1 MSFPD
6 FVCYSEAV
14 PPHVTFRG
22 RARTWLSE
30 AVPAGPRASFRTW
43 RHSAQ
48 LHKYNAGAGF
58 PTPAPANGRC
68 HSMQDTQPETSVPS
82 SAI

>member
-6 FVCYSEAV
+6 FVCLPEAADEAAPRV
-14 PPHVTFRG
+14 SFRG
-22 RARTWLSE
+22 RGRAP
-30 AVPAGPRASFRTW
+30 APAYPVCHPAPAGT
-43 RHSAQ
+43 HQ
-48 LHKYNAGAGF
+48 HKYNAGAGF
-58 PTPAPANGRC
+58 PTPALPDIRAQR

>member
-6 FVCYSEAV
+6 FVCLPEAADEAAPRV
-14 PPHVTFRG
+14 SSRGRGRGREPPH
-22 RARTWLSE
+22 
-30 AVPAGPRASFRTW
+30 
-43 RHSAQ
+43 Q
-48 LHKYNAGAGF
+48 HKYNAGAGF
-58 PTPAPANGRC
+58 PTPALPDKRAQR

>member
-6 FVCYSEAV
+6 FVCLPEAADEAA
-14 PPHVTFRG
+14 PRVTFRG
-22 RARTWLSE
+22 RGRGRTPTPLS
-30 AVPAGPRASFRTW
+30 APGGAPA
-43 RHSAQ
+43 HQ
-48 LHKYNAGAGF
+48 HKYNAGAGS
-58 PTPAPANGRC
+58 PTPALPDKRAQR